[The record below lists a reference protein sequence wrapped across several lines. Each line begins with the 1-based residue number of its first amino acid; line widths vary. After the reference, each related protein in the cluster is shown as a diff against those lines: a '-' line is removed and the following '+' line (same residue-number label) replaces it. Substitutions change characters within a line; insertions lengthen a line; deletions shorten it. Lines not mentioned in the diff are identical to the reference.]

1 MGLYLGFYFCYNNI
15 IFNLVYL
22 ESRWD
27 PPAEGYMSIHQ
38 QKMEQMHKEE
48 KEKLKAEKAEKR
60 RLEIIEQQRAIHSK
74 QEEVVEGP
82 MPRSNPYGS
91 WQTVENV

>member
-1 MGLYLGFYFCYNNI
+1 MLSSILLF
-15 IFNLVYL
+15 L

-48 KEKLKAEKAEKR
+48 REKLKKENAEKR